1 MSNTIEEKD
10 YAPKPK
16 QHAGNKV
23 DIVDAQ
29 KLENDM
35 LFDIV

>member
-1 MSNTIEEKD
+1 MSRTIEEKD
-10 YAPKPK
+10 YKKYASAPS
-16 QHAGNKV
+16 KV
-23 DIVDAQ
+23 DIVDAH